1 MELILAYY
9 LGAITIIGLI
19 MQIIVAID
27 DKMDSWSLAHK
38 FNVLGFE
45 FSLMN
50 VVGLVLSV
58 VASIAMT
65 VIAGYPWLYA
75 LAGAV
80 AIYMTQYGVDKLGW
94 KKVFGMIIKLSSTLN
109 KKG

>member
-9 LGAITIIGLI
+9 LGAITVIGLI
-19 MQIIVAID
+19 MQIIVAVD
-27 DKMDSWSLAHK
+27 EKMDSWSLAQK
-38 FNVLGFE
+38 FNVIGFE

-50 VVGLVLSV
+50 VVGLVISV
-58 VASIAMT
+58 VASIVMT

-75 LAGAV
+75 LAGAI
-80 AIYMTQYGVDKLGW
+80 AIYFTQYSVDKLGW
-94 KKVFGMIIKLSSTLN
+94 KKVFEMVLKLSSTLR